1 MSIETWKSIADWV
14 TIILIALT
22 VVSGSAALI
31 LGDRINDRQ
40 TEQSRKFSEDLT
52 AAKTQLAQAQKETA
66 EAQLSLRKYIEE
78 VAIAR
83 PP

>member
-1 MSIETWKSIADWV
+1 MSIETWKSIADWA
-14 TIILIALT
+14 TIVLIALT